1 MDLMKIFKNKKA
13 FSLVEIVIAMLIASI
28 VMLSVYFMLVI
39 VYNQFNDLSAT
50 SETFN
55 NLQVFERMFQRSAAT
70 CQYYDIYNNIEF
82 RFFNTTDGKR
92 YETYYFKEGNNGVN
106 LLKDNNN
113 ISNKNKSEKIK
124 YYSNDVNSLP
134 DIDIDKNYKL
144 CYCSGTSSRTI
155 TQGYL
160 KVSTFTTDN
169 YDRSKEIV
177 LFDNIV
183 KVYYEIS
190 KGITKDK
197 FYNYTGIDLNEKWID
212 GFSEFKPIYTPFI
225 KLIII
230 YKDKNDRLRRSY
242 ITCRL
247 RGIEGV
253 EFNM

>member
-1 MDLMKIFKNKKA
+1 MDLMKIIKNKKA

-39 VYNQFNDLSAT
+39 VYNQFNDLSAA

-70 CQYYDIYNNIEF
+70 CQYYDIYNNSEF

-92 YETYYFKEGNNGVN
+92 YEAYYFKEGNNEVN

-113 ISNKNKSEKIK
+113 ISNKEKSEKIK
-124 YYSNDVNSLP
+124 YYSNDVNSLVT
-134 DIDIDKNYKL
+134 DNEKNKNYRL
-144 CYCSGTSSRTI
+144 VYCSGTSSRTI

-160 KVSTFTTDN
+160 NVSTFTTYN

-183 KVYYEIS
+183 KVYYERS
-190 KGITKDK
+190 KNINETDFNKYTGMDKNLQEVWSYDK
-197 FYNYTGIDLNEKWID
+197 FK
-212 GFSEFKPIYTPFI
+212 KIYTPFI

-253 EFNM
+253 EF